1 MSIIYNDTQEKSELQ
16 KRITAELR
24 ENQNRTASA
33 EGDPYQHK
41 DTYTPGS
48 EYQKDL
54 KPTTTIAWAWILI
67 VIATVGLIIYTA
79 TL

>member
-24 ENQNRTASA
+24 EKQNRSGKV
-33 EGDPYQHK
+33 EGSSYQHK
-41 DTYTPGS
+41 DTFTPGD

-54 KPTTTIAWAWILI
+54 EPANMTAWVWII
-67 VIATVGLIIYTA
+67 IVVIAVGLIIYTA

>member
-16 KRITAELR
+16 KRITAELS
-24 ENQNRTASA
+24 EKQNRSSKV

-41 DTYTPGS
+41 DTYTPGD

-54 KPTTTIAWAWILI
+54 EPANMTAWVWIIIVAIA
-67 VIATVGLIIYTA
+67 VGLIIYTA